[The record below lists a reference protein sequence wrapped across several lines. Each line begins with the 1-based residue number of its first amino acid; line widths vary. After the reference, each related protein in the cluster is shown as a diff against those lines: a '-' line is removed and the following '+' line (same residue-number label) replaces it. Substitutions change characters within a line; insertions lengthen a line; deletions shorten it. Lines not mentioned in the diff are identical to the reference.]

1 MTHPIFN
8 AISVIACIAHD
19 DDDALF
25 QTLTSLDSSEVVPT
39 LIYSIGVL
47 EGVVK
52 MLLDNLNEVG
62 VETESYEGI
71 VQFVGSEFAKLD
83 MD

>member
-1 MTHPIFN
+1 MTHPICN
-8 AISVIACIAHD
+8 AISVIACIAHE
-19 DDDALF
+19 DDDALL

-52 MLLDNLNEVG
+52 MLLDNLNEAG
-62 VETESYEGI
+62 VETASYEEL
-71 VQFVGSEFAKLD
+71 VQLVGLEFAKLD

>member
-8 AISVIACIAHD
+8 AISVITCIAHD
-19 DDDALF
+19 DDDALL

-52 MLLDNLNEVG
+52 MLLDNLNEAG
-62 VETESYEGI
+62 VETTSYEEL
-71 VQFVGSEFAKLD
+71 VQLVGLEFAKLD